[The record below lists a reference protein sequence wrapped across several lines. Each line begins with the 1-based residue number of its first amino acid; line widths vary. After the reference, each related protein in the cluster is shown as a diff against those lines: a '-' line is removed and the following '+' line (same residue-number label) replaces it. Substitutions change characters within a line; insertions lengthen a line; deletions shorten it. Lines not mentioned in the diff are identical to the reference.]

1 METILSQIFNLLVV
15 PPGNLVYHLV
25 LVFATLSA
33 LQAVTLL
40 ERTDNRKLANRFR
53 VGFLIILFAQVS
65 LFGVSALGW
74 QNLVDLQVVLPPLD
88 RAVIAITLLWIAWIV
103 LSSERIKLL
112 DWAAAILTL
121 AIVAYSAFTMD
132 SWSHVVGQVQ
142 FNTTA
147 LDFNW
152 AAIYVGSALVFG
164 ALIVFLRPPNWG
176 TGLGIYILVF
186 IGGWLHFSTPSP
198 ESDYAAALRLALICI
213 FPLLP
218 GLTSPLRASRPL
230 LTDESVRAAEGA
242 QRQNQA
248 YLSWSQLASA
258 VDYQTALPIW
268 VNALGYSFDADRWL
282 LVIRENQDTPAFVKY
297 GYDLEQEKIISPPA
311 NGVDRFSSLENIIK
325 NGEPLR
331 LHGRGPEPGS
341 DQEFLDKVFSSSEE
355 QNYLII
361 PVKLKDA
368 IWGAIIMG
376 MQSSRGEWTD
386 GEVEF
391 VQNLCLETGRNL
403 NNLSSERISDQEI
416 SGLQKALERAK
427 TEVLEIRQ
435 EQKLLLE
442 EMDSIRFERESS
454 ALNLNMDSLMA
465 VQRETHDT
473 IATLEAENERLR
485 KKVHEVPAELS
496 VEDSQYLEQELRASL
511 EETAHLQNALA
522 EASITIMNLQRTGG
536 QSGPFAHD
544 AQNNLLSAFQK
555 MYNPVSTLVAYTNLL
570 SSESSHKLDPLQINY
585 LERIQKSTDQLRE
598 AMNEVI
604 HKFNQSNHPVELAP
618 QPIAMDTFI
627 DQAVGEITPL
637 LTEKN
642 IQLNLNLPDELPEVY
657 ADRDA
662 LQQIIIYLLQNAAAA
677 TPENGTIGLKVRIDK
692 SETGSSYMVLQV
704 TDEGGGVSA
713 EEIGKVFNREYRSE
727 HPQIQ
732 GIMDAGTGLVV
743 ARTLVEAHN
752 GRIWVEC
759 DTPNTSTYSVIF
771 PLENQPKIG
780 SHLPS

>member
-1 METILSQIFNLLVV
+1 METILSQIFNLLVE

-40 ERTDNRKLANRFR
+40 ERSDNRRLASRYR
-53 VGFLIILFAQVS
+53 IGFLIILFAQVS

-103 LSSERIKLL
+103 LSSQRIKLL
-112 DWAAAILTL
+112 DWAAAALTV
-121 AIVAYSAFTMD
+121 AIVAYSAITMD

-164 ALIVFLRPPNWG
+164 TLIVFLRPPNWG

-198 ESDYAAALRLALICI
+198 DSDYAAALRLALICI

-218 GLTSPLRASRPL
+218 GLTSSLRASRSL
-230 LTDESVRAAEGA
+230 QADESEQAAGVT
-242 QRQNQA
+242 QRQLQA
-248 YLSWSQLASA
+248 YSYWSQLASV
-258 VDYQTALPIW
+258 VDRQTALPLW
-268 VNALGYSFDADRWL
+268 VKALGYSFGADSCL
-282 LVIRENQDTPAFVKY
+282 LVIQENQDAPPIVKV
-297 GYDLEQEKIISPPA
+297 GYDLEQGKNISPPV
-311 NGVDRFSSLENIIK
+311 NGVEGFSQLEKIVK
-325 NGEPLR
+325 NGEPHR
-331 LHGRGPEPGS
+331 LQGS
-341 DQEFLDKVFSSSEE
+341 REESVTEKEFLDKVFSTAEE

-361 PVKLKDA
+361 PVPLKDA
-368 IWGAIIMG
+368 FWGCIIMS
-376 MQSSRGEWTD
+376 MRASRGEWT
-386 GEVEF
+386 GEEAENI
-391 VQNLCLETGRNL
+391 QNLCIETGKDL
-403 NNLSSERISDQEI
+403 NHLPSDRISDQEI
-416 SGLQKALERAK
+416 SVLQKDLERAK

-435 EQKLLLE
+435 EQRLLLE

-454 ALNLNMDSLMA
+454 ALNLSMDSLMA

-473 IATLEAENERLR
+473 IAALEAENELLR
-485 KKVHEVPAELS
+485 KKVREVPAVVSE
-496 VEDSQYLEQELRASL
+496 EDSQYLEQELRASL

-570 SSESSHKLDPLQINY
+570 SSESGHKLDSLQINY

-598 AMNEVI
+598 AMNEVV
-604 HKFNQSNHPVELAP
+604 HKFSQTNHPVELAP

-627 DQAVGEITPL
+627 DQAIGEITPL

-642 IQLNLNLPDELPEVY
+642 IHLHLNLPEELPEVY

-677 TPENGTIGLKVRIDK
+677 TPENGMIGLKVRIDK
-692 SETGSSYMVLQV
+692 SETDSLYMVLQV
-704 TDEGGGVSA
+704 TDEGGGVPA

-780 SHLPS
+780 LHQPS

>member
-112 DWAAAILTL
+112 DWAAAVLTL
-121 AIVAYSAFTMD
+121 AIVAYSAFTLD

-297 GYDLEQEKIISPPA
+297 GYDLEQEKLISPPV
-311 NGVDRFSSLENIIK
+311 NGVDGFSSLENIIK

-331 LHGRGPEPGS
+331 LHGRGAEPGS

-473 IATLEAENERLR
+473 IATLEAENELLR
-485 KKVHEVPAELS
+485 KKVHEVPAEFS